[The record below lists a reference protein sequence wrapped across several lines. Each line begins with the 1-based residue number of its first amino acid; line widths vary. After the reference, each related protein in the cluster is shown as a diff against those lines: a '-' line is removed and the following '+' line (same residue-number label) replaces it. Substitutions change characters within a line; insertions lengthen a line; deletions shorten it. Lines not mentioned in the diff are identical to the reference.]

1 MGTGGPGDSRGKF
14 AQAMSDV
21 AASIMAEEAAYTHG
35 EDRPLEAF
43 AALIATY
50 MATVTALGALVRC
63 SDRKLPERFKA
74 GDLAL
79 MAIATHKLS
88 RLIAKEAITS
98 PLRAPFTRFAG
109 QSGPAE
115 LHEEVRGSGARKA
128 LGELVSC
135 PFCVSQWTA
144 TSFSF
149 GLVLAPRVT
158 RWVMSVFTAVT
169 GADFLQY
176 AYAFAQQRTSS

>member
-1 MGTGGPGDSRGKF
+1 MK
-14 AQAMSDV
+14 AQKGEYAQ
-21 AASIMAEEAAYTHG
+21 G

-43 AALIATY
+43 AALMAAY
-50 MATVTALGALVRC
+50 GATVATLGLAVRR
-63 SDRKLPERFKA
+63 SDRELPQRFDA

-79 MAIATHKLS
+79 MAVATNKLS
-88 RLIAKEAITS
+88 RLIAKAPITS

-109 QSGPAE
+109 TSGPSE
-115 LHEEVRGSGARKA
+115 LHEEVRGTGPRKA

-135 PFCVSQWTA
+135 PFCLSQWIA

-149 GLVLAPRVT
+149 GLVLAPRAT
-158 RWVMSVFTAVT
+158 RWAMSVFATVV

-176 AYAFAQQRTSS
+176 AYAYAQQHTQSSEE